1 LTSGKENRAV
11 GSGYQPS
18 PNGATRIDQEGNSI
32 MIDQVKPTAR
42 IPAVQGQFGPRL
54 VTYTTQMPPSAI
66 ETIVGHDPRSKL
78 WKRLPDDL
86 ARIYEHLQRA
96 TTKSRLESIL
106 RYIRYRF
113 VERSIIVGAFP
124 AISIAVQNPTPFER
138 YENTDSGVGVL
149 QFDLSRRNLR
159 IIVDGLGRASAS
171 LELVEMSESE
181 DISEPTREGL
191 KKILSEFSL
200 PTVFYMPAPG
210 TRPLSLEEMQQ
221 LFHDFNFKVAAVPAR
236 VAISLDHSDLYI
248 GLTNRIG
255 KSDVI
260 VRHGGM
266 EFKAASL
273 GKKSTAIV
281 VQQNLLRFVR
291 GATEGERFLEG
302 TTNSE
307 LESPRLIEETLD
319 EIEESILLFL
329 ANFAESMG
337 DRFTDRE
344 CLHLTA
350 PGWGALGTVY
360 HDLAVRLQVP
370 DLAAVARRIG
380 AIDWR
385 RSATMWS
392 DIVREKTDKD
402 GHAVLGLAAGGS
414 QNRRFI
420 TQKLRKLLGVDQL
433 LRERGFADEPQPQG
447 ELGLG
452 SAPGMVATVDAQPA
466 HDEVMA

>member
-1 LTSGKENRAV
+1 
-11 GSGYQPS
+11 
-18 PNGATRIDQEGNSI
+18 

-54 VTYTTQMPPSAI
+54 VSYTTQMPPTAI

-78 WKRLPDDL
+78 WKRLPDDIS
-86 ARIYEHLQRA
+86 RIYSHLQRA

-113 VERSIIVGAFP
+113 VERAIIVGAFP

-138 YENTDSGVGVL
+138 YENIPDSGVGVL

-159 IIVDGLGRASAS
+159 IVVDGLGRASAS

-181 DISEPTREGL
+181 DISDAAREGL
-191 KKILSEFSL
+191 KKILSEFTL

-210 TRPLSLEEMQQ
+210 TAPLSMAEMQQ
-221 LFHDFNFKVAAVPAR
+221 LFHDFNFKVTAVPAR

-255 KSDVI
+255 KSEI
-260 VRHGGM
+260 ITKHGGM
-266 EFKAASL
+266 ELKAASL

-307 LESPRLIEETLD
+307 LENPRLTEETLD
-319 EIEESILLFL
+319 EFESGIVTFL
-329 ANFAESMG
+329 TNFAESMG
-337 DRFTDRE
+337 YDRFTDRD

-350 PGWGALGTVY
+350 PGWGALGTLY
-360 HDLAVRLQVP
+360 HDLGVRLKVP
-370 DLAAVARRIG
+370 DIAASARRIG
-380 AIDWR
+380 TINWQ
-385 RSATMWS
+385 RSAPMWS
-392 DIVREKTDKD
+392 EIVREKVDKE
-402 GHAVLGLAAGGS
+402 GHTAIGLAAGGA

-420 TQKLRKLLGVDQL
+420 TQKVRETLGVDRL
-433 LRERGFADEPQPQG
+433 LKEHGFAEEASLQTMLDLDHEAKTEARAG
-447 ELGLG
+447 AMAGAE
-452 SAPGMVATVDAQPA
+452 
-466 HDEVMA
+466 HDEVVA